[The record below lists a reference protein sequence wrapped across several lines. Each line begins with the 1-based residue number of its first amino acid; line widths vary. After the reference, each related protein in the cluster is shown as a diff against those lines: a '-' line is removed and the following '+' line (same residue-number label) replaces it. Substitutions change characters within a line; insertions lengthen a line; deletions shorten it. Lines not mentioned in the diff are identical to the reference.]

1 MTSEKQPKPDTPAGS
16 PGVPRWLT
24 FVGRALSTD
33 FCPSWNHW
41 VYWLKNP
48 LWVLSLALVGTV
60 LCGLFLNPWI
70 FTLTALL
77 LGIIGIGT
85 VLPWFAMMGIRCQV
99 FFDLRRTQFGQ
110 PALVRLQI
118 RNRWPVPVWG
128 LSLING
134 FASADRSGQQQLADR
149 DHGIAFAHIPGWS
162 TMEYTWSFVAKHRGV
177 YPVNGRAEVETSF
190 PFGLFRAQRT
200 ADVEG
205 QLIVWPETTALVGM
219 PDAAESSA
227 SQDSFSDRRVG
238 DFGDILGTRPFREG
252 DSLRR
257 VHWAQTARQQ
267 NLIVTERQAP
277 LTTAV
282 RITLD
287 LSAHSHPSNNRL
299 ATVEQ
304 CVRVAGSLCESLHD
318 QHCKV
323 ELQTNTE
330 LFVLGDSP
338 SGLNRAMDALAV
350 AAVQEPASDAE
361 QSSRPTR
368 RPNRGFEIVVTTAAG
383 FQPDVSHQI
392 VVANEPCSGAWISIA
407 PHAALTE
414 LMAKYQKVCHD

>member
-1 MTSEKQPKPDTPAGS
+1 M
-16 PGVPRWLT
+16 
-24 FVGRALSTD
+24 
-33 FCPSWNHW
+33 
-41 VYWLKNP
+41 YWLKNP
-48 LWVLSLALVGTV
+48 LWVLCLALAGTV
-60 LCGLFLNPWI
+60 LCGVFVNPWI

-77 LGIIGIGT
+77 VGIIGIGT
-85 VLPWFAMMGIRCQV
+85 VLPWVAIRGIRCQV
-99 FFDLRRTQFGQ
+99 LFDVRRMEFGQ

-118 RNRWPVPVWG
+118 QNRWPIPVWG

-134 FASADRSGQQQLADR
+134 FGSEDISSQQQLTDR

-162 TMEYTWSFVAKHRGV
+162 TMEYTWSFIAKHRGV
-177 YPVNGRAEVETSF
+177 YPVNGKAEVETSF

-200 ADVEG
+200 AGVQG
-205 QLIVWPETTALVGM
+205 QLVVWPQAIALVGM

-227 SQDSFSDRRVG
+227 SEDFFSDRRVG

-267 NLIVTERQAP
+267 NLIVTERQSP

-287 LSAHSHPSNNRL
+287 LSAHSHPSHNRS

-304 CVRVAGSLCESLHD
+304 CVRVAASLCQSLHN

-323 ELQTNTE
+323 ELQTNTD
-330 LFVLGDSP
+330 LFVLGESH

-350 AAVQEPASDAE
+350 ADVREPNSE
-361 QSSRPTR
+361 VRQTGRQNSGSH
-368 RPNRGFEIVVTTAAG
+368 RGFEIVVTTAAG
-383 FQPDVSHQI
+383 FRPGINHQI
-392 VVANEPCSGAWISIA
+392 VISNEHCPGAWISMTEQ
-407 PHAALTE
+407 AALTE
-414 LMAKYQKVCHD
+414 LVTSYQKVCHD